1 MKKKFVLGALCVSM
15 ILASGIGAS
24 AEVSE
29 SHSQW
34 AEESLISADEA
45 ELLPNFFADR
55 DLTANISRIDFCH
68 LAYKMLEQKSLI
80 SENNV
85 KSSFA
90 DTDDAEVAFLANSGI
105 INGRSETEFAPNDDI
120 TREEAAVILT
130 NTAEFMGVKEDI
142 ALFDTVFSDYD
153 TVSDWAKES
162 VRKMDSLGIM
172 RGVGDNNFSPK
183 SNYTMEQSAVT
194 MLKLFNLDVSD
205 YASNVYEVKINGDL
219 SLFSGEDKQW
229 IKNDGKIIFTYDGP
243 EEDIADD
250 ERSFVFFEK
259 SGKWYFYI
267 HNNKSENY
275 SKNNKCTGIY
285 NAETGNKDYKLMVD
299 TLNNNQGIT
308 DTIDF
313 ADDYYR
319 VIKHREYGGEGR
331 FGIDEMKVY
340 SYDGEEIA
348 SSSYDSIVGGGSLD
362 TSAYPCNNRQII
374 IDFEKVDNDS
384 AEYWVPGEN
393 LLAKYPYTYKEYGNS
408 QAVREPI
415 SYIATDTLKGYN
427 PVKLSVSDWNGN
439 NYAVFNAD
447 GIPVYKS
454 NTEIFT
460 MIYEGNLCIGEIKGD
475 SIQVSDAKKN
485 QYITTLE
492 WDKDKYNT
500 VDKYVHEYL
509 AKNIESECFSPNG
522 SYTVHGYNMLKSSPY
537 SLYTFWKE
545 KEFSGYTP
553 VYTYYGD
560 GEEYRD
566 RYFLYNPDGKIIV
579 ESSRKIYLIEYD
591 SRACYTTERVEPND
605 QYWSGEKV
613 YTDVYDLKTGELVAK
628 PNYINVEKYMK

>member
-1 MKKKFVLGALCVSM
+1 MKKKFVLGVLCVSM
-15 ILASGIGAS
+15 ILASGIGAA

-45 ELLPNFFADR
+45 GLLPNFFADR

-90 DTDDAEVAFLANSGI
+90 DTDDKEVTFLANSGI

-205 YASNVYEVKINGDL
+205 YASNVYEVKIEGDL

-229 IKNDGKIIFTYDGP
+229 IKKDGKTIFTYDGP
-243 EEDIADD
+243 EDD
-250 ERSFVFFEK
+250 TLDNERSFIFFEK
-259 SGKWYFYI
+259 SGKWYYYI
-267 HNNKSENY
+267 HNNKSNVSAGY
-275 SKNNKCTGIY
+275 NKCSDIY
-285 NAETGNKDYKLMVD
+285 SAETGETVYKLNAVLLQSNKKD
-299 TLNNNQGIT
+299 TV
-308 DTIDF
+308 DF

-319 VIKHREYGGEGR
+319 VIKHSEYGGEGA
-331 FGIDEMKVY
+331 FSVEGMKVY

-348 SSSYDSIVGGGSLD
+348 SSSYDSKIGGGSLD
-362 TSAYPCNNRQII
+362 TSAYPCNNRQIR
-374 IDFEKVDNDS
+374 IDFEKVDTDS

-408 QAVREPI
+408 QAVRESI
-415 SYIATDTLKGYN
+415 SYIATDTLKGYT

-460 MIYEGNLCIGEIKGD
+460 MIYEGDLCIGEIKGD

-522 SYTVHGYNMLKSSPY
+522 NYTVRGYNMLKTSPY

-579 ESSRKIYLIEYD
+579 ESSRKVYLIEYD
-591 SRACYTTERVEPND
+591 GRACYTTEHVEPND

-613 YTDVYDLKTGELVAK
+613 CTDVYDLKTGELVAK
-628 PNYINVEKYMK
+628 PNYINVENYMK

>member
-45 ELLPNFFADR
+45 GLLPNFFADR

-183 SNYTMEQSAVT
+183 SNYTMEQSAIT

-205 YASNVYEVKINGDL
+205 YASNVYEIKIDGDL
-219 SLFSGEDKQW
+219 SLFNGKNKQW
-229 IKNDGKIIFTYDGP
+229 IKKDGKTIFTYDGP
-243 EEDIADD
+243 EDNTLDN
-250 ERSFVFFEK
+250 ERSFIFFEK
-259 SGKWYFYI
+259 SGKWYYYI
-267 HNNKSENY
+267 HNNKSNVSAGY
-275 SKNNKCTGIY
+275 NKCSDIY
-285 NAETGNKDYKLMVD
+285 SAETGETVYKLNAVLLQSNKKD
-299 TLNNNQGIT
+299 TV
-308 DTIDF
+308 DF

-319 VIKHREYGGEGR
+319 VIKHSEYGGEGA
-331 FGIDEMKVY
+331 FSVEGMKVY

-348 SSSYDSIVGGGSLD
+348 SSSYDSKNGGGSLD
-362 TSAYPCNNRQII
+362 TSAYPCNNRQIR
-374 IDFEKVDNDS
+374 IDFEKVDTDS

-415 SYIATDTLKGYN
+415 SYIATDTLKGYT

-460 MIYEGNLCIGEIKGD
+460 MIYEGDLCIGEIKGD

-509 AKNIESECFSPNG
+509 EKNIESECFSLNG
-522 SYTVHGYNMLKSSPY
+522 SYTVHGYNMLKCSTY
-537 SLYTFWKE
+537 SLYK
-545 KEFSGYTP
+545 
-553 VYTYYGD
+553 
-560 GEEYRD
+560 
-566 RYFLYNPDGKIIV
+566 
-579 ESSRKIYLIEYD
+579 
-591 SRACYTTERVEPND
+591 
-605 QYWSGEKV
+605 
-613 YTDVYDLKTGELVAK
+613 
-628 PNYINVEKYMK
+628 

>member
-1 MKKKFVLGALCVSM
+1 MKKKFVLGVLCVSM
-15 ILASGIGAS
+15 ILASGIGAL

-29 SHSQW
+29 NHSQW
-34 AEESLISADEA
+34 AEESLVSADEA
-45 ELLPNFFADR
+45 GLLPNFFADR

-90 DTDDAEVAFLANSGI
+90 DTDDKEVTFLANSGI

-183 SNYTMEQSAVT
+183 SNYTMEQSAIT

-205 YASNVYEVKINGDL
+205 YASNVYEIKIDGDL
-219 SLFSGEDKQW
+219 SLFNGKNKQW
-229 IKNDGKIIFTYDGP
+229 IKNDGKTIFTYDGP

-285 NAETGNKDYKLMVD
+285 NAKTGNKDYKLMVD

-384 AEYWVPGEN
+384 SEYWMPGEN
-393 LLAKYPYTYKEYGNS
+393 LLAK
-408 QAVREPI
+408 
-415 SYIATDTLKGYN
+415 
-427 PVKLSVSDWNGN
+427 
-439 NYAVFNAD
+439 
-447 GIPVYKS
+447 
-454 NTEIFT
+454 
-460 MIYEGNLCIGEIKGD
+460 
-475 SIQVSDAKKN
+475 
-485 QYITTLE
+485 
-492 WDKDKYNT
+492 
-500 VDKYVHEYL
+500 
-509 AKNIESECFSPNG
+509 
-522 SYTVHGYNMLKSSPY
+522 
-537 SLYTFWKE
+537 
-545 KEFSGYTP
+545 
-553 VYTYYGD
+553 
-560 GEEYRD
+560 
-566 RYFLYNPDGKIIV
+566 
-579 ESSRKIYLIEYD
+579 
-591 SRACYTTERVEPND
+591 
-605 QYWSGEKV
+605 
-613 YTDVYDLKTGELVAK
+613 
-628 PNYINVEKYMK
+628 